1 MKFSE
6 YRSMDATTML
16 EGIRDKQFT
25 AEELLE
31 AAQTRDGSGQSP
43 TERRDPGPDGRGIGP
58 DRGRPARRR
67 IERIP
72 FVVKNMDG
80 IPAGEPCSMGSR
92 ALAGWVPEYD
102 SSLFAR
108 YRDAGVVFLGKTN
121 CPEFGIMGITEPELY
136 GPSRNPW
143 NTDHTPGGS
152 SGGTAA
158 AVAAGIVPVGH
169 AGDGGGS
176 IRIPAAYC
184 GLFGLKPSRGGCR
197 RPRRERGVER
207 VGPPHVISRSVRD
220 SALFLQATHGPD
232 LGALYGEPA
241 GSTRFVAAVGKRPRK
256 LRVGVTRRAF
266 LADEQH
272 REIVA
277 AVDNAA
283 GLLAELGHDVIE
295 LDLAIDVEAV
305 AQAYL
310 TINAASVACDI
321 EQTAVKTGVAPKPEN
336 FERATWF
343 LSQVGNALERP
354 GPGGCAGHRGSLTRS
369 VARQTRASTST

>member
-31 AAQTRDGSGQSP
+31 AAQTRLDQVNPRLNAVILDLTAAASDQIAAGL
-43 TERRDPGPDGRGIGP
+43 PDGELSG
-58 DRGRPARRR
+58 
-67 IERIP
+67 IP

-80 IPAGEPCSMGSR
+80 ILAGEPCSMGSR

-184 GLFGLKPSRGGCR
+184 GLFGLKPSRGR
-197 RPRRERGVER
+197 MP
-207 VGPPHVISRSVRD
+207 
-220 SALFLQATHGPD
+220 LGPD
-232 LGALYGEPA
+232 VSEAWNGLALP
-241 GSTRFVAAVGKRPRK
+241 T
-256 LRVGVTRRAF
+256 
-266 LADEQH
+266 
-272 REIVA
+272 
-277 AVDNAA
+277 
-283 GLLAELGHDVIE
+283 
-295 LDLAIDVEAV
+295 
-305 AQAYL
+305 
-310 TINAASVACDI
+310 
-321 EQTAVKTGVAPKPEN
+321 
-336 FERATWF
+336 
-343 LSQVGNALERP
+343 
-354 GPGGCAGHRGSLTRS
+354 
-369 VARQTRASTST
+369 